1 MSSPTQ
7 RSIQW
12 LKERGYTCCIAEHYN
27 AFAHVRKDLFGWI
40 DIVALHPDKKGVLGI
55 QCTTGS
61 NISARITKAEALKS
75 YGLWIACGNTALFM
89 GWRKLKTG
97 KVQRTWHPHITE
109 VSLENL
115 L

>member
-1 MSSPTQ
+1 MA
-7 RSIQW
+7 W

-40 DIVALHPDKKGVLGI
+40 DIVALHPNVQGVTGI

-61 NISARITKAEALKS
+61 NISARIHKAEALKG
-75 YGLWIACGNTALFM
+75 YGLWIAQGNVAMFM

-97 KVQRTWHPHITE
+97 KTQRTWQPQLTI
-109 VSLENL
+109 VDLKSFL
-115 L
+115 